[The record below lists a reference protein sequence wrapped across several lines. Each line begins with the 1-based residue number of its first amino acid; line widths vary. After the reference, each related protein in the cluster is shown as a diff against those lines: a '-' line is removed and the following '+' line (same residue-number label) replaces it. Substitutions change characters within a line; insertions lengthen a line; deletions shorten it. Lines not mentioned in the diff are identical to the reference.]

1 VEWDLASVVA
11 ITMLLVTVNNLG
23 QSFRM
28 EHREGPLEF
37 GRRERPGQQRVVV
50 QDLSVSRDHLRVV
63 ERGPGR
69 VLLECLSQKKPV
81 ELGYG
86 QKLQPRESREL
97 ALPACLQIGQTR
109 IELAQLNGTSSADS
123 DSNSSL
129 TEVSASAD
137 PTVTPRL
144 NQLGESPAPV
154 TLAGWFETL
163 LRVQQS
169 AAGSSEFFAET
180 ARAVV
185 DLIGLDRGLVLLHQE
200 GDWIVQAECG
210 ARGTS
215 SGFSRTV
222 VENVLS
228 RKQAILLTPE
238 VDVNSSLYDVQAV
251 VAAPIFNAANEVVG
265 VVYGARGGLSPSGLT
280 DVTPLEAQVVRLL
293 AAIVSTGLG
302 RLRKEVE
309 AAESRAR
316 LEQFASPELAREL
329 ARSPRL
335 LEGAE
340 REVTILFCDLRDFSR
355 LSERLGAP
363 TTYQLLSDVMD
374 RLTDCVFAQLGVI
387 VDYFGDG
394 LCAMWNAPIDQPD
407 HAERACQAALEMVRD
422 LPNLNRRW
430 QSVTGAPI
438 HLGIGIHTGST
449 LVGNAGSRRRMK
461 YGPRGHAMN
470 LASRVE
476 GLTKQIGASVL
487 VTDATRS
494 YLSHAFP
501 QRRLGRVRVA
511 GIDET
516 VELYELTADEAPDWQ
531 STCEAYATAL
541 RHFEQG
547 RLPVALAVLDQLLG
561 GQTPPRDNPSNALRQ
576 HIASLLRTPPA
587 AFDGVWTF
595 ERK

>member
-1 VEWDLASVVA
+1 
-11 ITMLLVTVNNLG
+11 
-23 QSFRM
+23 
-28 EHREGPLEF
+28 
-37 GRRERPGQQRVVV
+37 
-50 QDLSVSRDHLRVV
+50 
-63 ERGPGR
+63 
-69 VLLECLSQKKPV
+69 
-81 ELGYG
+81 
-86 QKLQPRESREL
+86 
-97 ALPACLQIGQTR
+97 
-109 IELAQLNGTSSADS
+109 
-123 DSNSSL
+123 
-129 TEVSASAD
+129 
-137 PTVTPRL
+137 
-144 NQLGESPAPV
+144 
-154 TLAGWFETL
+154 
-163 LRVQQS
+163 
-169 AAGSSEFFAET
+169 
-180 ARAVV
+180 
-185 DLIGLDRGLVLLHQE
+185 
-200 GDWIVQAECG
+200 
-210 ARGTS
+210 
-215 SGFSRTV
+215 
-222 VENVLS
+222 
-228 RKQAILLTPE
+228 
-238 VDVNSSLYDVQAV
+238 
-251 VAAPIFNAANEVVG
+251 
-265 VVYGARGGLSPSGLT
+265 
-280 DVTPLEAQVVRLL
+280 
-293 AAIVSTGLG
+293 
-302 RLRKEVE
+302 
-309 AAESRAR
+309 
-316 LEQFASPELAREL
+316 
-329 ARSPRL
+329 
-335 LEGAE
+335 
-340 REVTILFCDLRDFSR
+340 
-355 LSERLGAP
+355 
-363 TTYQLLSDVMD
+363 
-374 RLTDCVFAQLGVI
+374 
-387 VDYFGDG
+387 
-394 LCAMWNAPIDQPD
+394 
-407 HAERACQAALEMVRD
+407 MVRD

>member
-1 VEWDLASVVA
+1 
-11 ITMLLVTVNNLG
+11 
-23 QSFRM
+23 
-28 EHREGPLEF
+28 
-37 GRRERPGQQRVVV
+37 VVV
-50 QDLSVSRDHLRVV
+50 EDLSVSRDHLRVV

-81 ELGYG
+81 ELGSG

-97 ALPACLQIGQTR
+97 ALPACLQIGQTQ
-109 IELAQLNGTSSADS
+109 IELAQAEGPADTDSGS
-123 DSNSSL
+123 DSSL
-129 TEVSASAD
+129 TEVGASPD
-137 PTVTPRL
+137 PTATPRL
-144 NQLGESPAPV
+144 NQLGESPAPL

-163 LRVQQS
+163 LHVQQS

-210 ARGTS
+210 TRRPS

-222 VENVLS
+222 VENVLT
-228 RKQAILLTPE
+228 RKQAILLTPQ
-238 VDVNSSLYDVQAV
+238 VDINSSLYDVQAV
-251 VAAPIFNAANEVVG
+251 VAAPILSAANEVVG
-265 VVYGARGGLSPSGLT
+265 VVYGARGGLSRTGT
-280 DVTPLEAQVVRLL
+280 TEVTPLEAQVVRLL

-329 ARSPRL
+329 ARNPRL

-407 HAERACQAALEMVRD
+407 HAERACQAALDMLRD
-422 LPNLNRRW
+422 LPNWNRRW
-430 QSVTGAPI
+430 QSVTGGPL
-438 HLGIGIHTGST
+438 HLGIGIHTGLT
-449 LVGNAGSRRRMK
+449 LVGNAGS
-461 YGPRGHAMN
+461 RGHAMN

-476 GLTKQIGASVL
+476 GLTKQVGVSVL

-494 YLSHAFP
+494 RFSNAFP

-516 VELYELTADEAPDWQ
+516 VELYELAADEAPDWQ

-561 GQTPPRDNPSNALRQ
+561 GQHPPHDGPSNALRQ
-576 HIASLLRTPPA
+576 HITSLLRAPPA
-587 AFDGVWTF
+587 TFDGVWTF

>member
-387 VDYFGDG
+387 VDYLATDCVPCGTPRSTSPITQSG
-394 LCAMWNAPIDQPD
+394 LARPPWRWCA
-407 HAERACQAALEMVRD
+407 
-422 LPNLNRRW
+422 
-430 QSVTGAPI
+430 
-438 HLGIGIHTGST
+438 
-449 LVGNAGSRRRMK
+449 
-461 YGPRGHAMN
+461 
-470 LASRVE
+470 
-476 GLTKQIGASVL
+476 
-487 VTDATRS
+487 
-494 YLSHAFP
+494 
-501 QRRLGRVRVA
+501 
-511 GIDET
+511 
-516 VELYELTADEAPDWQ
+516 
-531 STCEAYATAL
+531 TC
-541 RHFEQG
+541 R
-547 RLPVALAVLDQLLG
+547 
-561 GQTPPRDNPSNALRQ
+561 
-576 HIASLLRTPPA
+576 I
-587 AFDGVWTF
+587 
-595 ERK
+595 

>member
-1 VEWDLASVVA
+1 
-11 ITMLLVTVNNLG
+11 M
-23 QSFRM
+23 
-28 EHREGPLEF
+28 LEF
-37 GRRERPGQQRVVV
+37 GRRERPGQRRVVV
-50 QDLSVSRDHLRVV
+50 EDLSVSRDHLRVV

-81 ELGYG
+81 ELGSG

-97 ALPACLQIGQTR
+97 ALPACLQIGQTQ
-109 IELAQLNGTSSADS
+109 IELAQAEGPADTDSGS
-123 DSNSSL
+123 DSSL
-129 TEVSASAD
+129 TEVGASPD
-137 PTVTPRL
+137 PTATPRL
-144 NQLGESPAPV
+144 NQLGESPAPL

-163 LRVQQS
+163 LHVQQS

-210 ARGTS
+210 TRRPS

-222 VENVLS
+222 VENVLT
-228 RKQAILLTPE
+228 RKQAILLTPQ
-238 VDVNSSLYDVQAV
+238 VDINSSLYDVQAV
-251 VAAPIFNAANEVVG
+251 VAAPILSAANEVVG
-265 VVYGARGGLSPSGLT
+265 VVYGARGGLSRTGT
-280 DVTPLEAQVVRLL
+280 TEVTPLEAQVVRLL

-329 ARSPRL
+329 ARNPRL

-407 HAERACQAALEMVRD
+407 HAERACQAALDMLRD
-422 LPNLNRRW
+422 LPNWNRRW
-430 QSVTGAPI
+430 QSVTGGPL

-476 GLTKQIGASVL
+476 GLTKQVGVSVL

-494 YLSHAFP
+494 RFSNAFP

-516 VELYELTADEAPDWQ
+516 VELYELTADEAPDCQ
-531 STCEAYATAL
+531 ST
-541 RHFEQG
+541 
-547 RLPVALAVLDQLLG
+547 
-561 GQTPPRDNPSNALRQ
+561 
-576 HIASLLRTPPA
+576 
-587 AFDGVWTF
+587 
-595 ERK
+595 

>member
-1 VEWDLASVVA
+1 MLT
-11 ITMLLVTVNNLG
+11 ITVTTKS
-23 QSFRM
+23 QSFCVK
-28 EHREGPLEF
+28 HRDGPLEF
-37 GRRERPGQQRVVV
+37 GRRERPEPQRVVL
-50 QDLSVSRDHLRVV
+50 QDLTVSRDHLRVI
-63 ERGPGR
+63 ERDSGR
-69 VLLECLSQKKPV
+69 VLVECISKKKPV

-86 QKLQPRESREL
+86 KRLLPGESCEL

-109 IELAQLNGTSSADS
+109 IELAQADEASGSGSDS
-123 DSNSSL
+123 DSSL
-129 TEVSASAD
+129 TEVGAVRD
-137 PTVTPRL
+137 PTVMPRL

-163 LRVQQS
+163 LHVQQS

-185 DLIGLDRGLVLLHQE
+185 DLIGLDRGLVLLYQE
-200 GDWIVQAECG
+200 GDWKIQAEYG
-210 ARGTS
+210 AGGRS

-222 VENVLS
+222 VQSVLN
-228 RKQAILLTPE
+228 RKQAILMTPQ
-238 VDVNSSLYDVQAV
+238 VDVASSLYDVQAV
-251 VAAPIFNAANEVVG
+251 VAAPILNAVNEVVG
-265 VVYGARGGLSPSGLT
+265 VVYGARDGLSPTGLAE
-280 DVTPLEAQVVRLL
+280 VTPLEAQVVRLL
-293 AAIVSTGLG
+293 GAIVSTGLG

-329 ARSPRL
+329 ARNPQL

-340 REVTILFCDLRDFSR
+340 REVTILFCDLRDFSAV
-355 LSERLGAP
+355 SERLGASI
-363 TTYQLLSDVMD
+363 TYRLLSDLMD
-374 RLTDCVFAQLGVI
+374 LLTDCVFTHLGGI

-394 LCAMWNAPIDQPD
+394 LCAIWNAPIDQPD
-407 HAERACQAALEMVRD
+407 HAERACLAGLDMLRD
-422 LPNLNRRW
+422 LPKLSQHW
-430 QSVTGAPI
+430 QSVTGDHI

-449 LVGNAGSRRRMK
+449 LVGNSGSRRRMK

-470 LASRVE
+470 LASRIE
-476 GLTKQIGASVL
+476 GLTKHVGVSML

-494 YLSHAFP
+494 RLSQTFP

-511 GIDET
+511 GIEET
-516 VELYELTADEAPDWQ
+516 VELYELTADEPADWQ
-531 STCEAYATAL
+531 LTCETYATAL

-547 RLPVALAVLDQLLG
+547 GLTVALAVLDQALG
-561 GQTPPRDNPSNALRQ
+561 DRERPHDGPSNALRQ
-576 HIASLLRTPPA
+576 HIKNLLKLPNE

>member
-1 VEWDLASVVA
+1 
-11 ITMLLVTVNNLG
+11 M
-23 QSFRM
+23 
-28 EHREGPLEF
+28 
-37 GRRERPGQQRVVV
+37 
-50 QDLSVSRDHLRVV
+50 
-63 ERGPGR
+63 
-69 VLLECLSQKKPV
+69 
-81 ELGYG
+81 
-86 QKLQPRESREL
+86 
-97 ALPACLQIGQTR
+97 
-109 IELAQLNGTSSADS
+109 
-123 DSNSSL
+123 
-129 TEVSASAD
+129 
-137 PTVTPRL
+137 PRL

-163 LRVQQS
+163 LHVQQS

-185 DLIGLDRGLVLLHQE
+185 DLIGLDRGLVLLHQD
-200 GDWIVQAECG
+200 GDWKIQAEYG
-210 ARGTS
+210 TRGRS

-222 VENVLS
+222 VQNVLN
-228 RKQAILLTPE
+228 RKQAILMTPQ
-238 VDVNSSLYDVQAV
+238 VDMTASLYDVQAV

-265 VVYGARGGLSPSGLT
+265 VVYGARDGLSPAGLT
-280 DVTPLEAQVVRLL
+280 EVTPLEAQVVRLL

-329 ARSPRL
+329 ARNPRL

-355 LSERLGAP
+355 LSERLGAS
-363 TTYQLLSDVMD
+363 TTYRLLSDLMD
-374 RLTDCVFAQLGVI
+374 RLTDCVFAHLGVI

-407 HAERACQAALEMVRD
+407 HAERACQAALEMLRD
-422 LPNLNRRW
+422 LPKLNRQW
-430 QSVTGAPI
+430 QSVTGDHI

-476 GLTKQIGASVL
+476 GLTKQVGVSIL
-487 VTDATRS
+487 VTGATRS
-494 YLSHAFP
+494 RLSKSFT

-511 GIDET
+511 GIEET
-516 VELYELTADEAPDWQ
+516 VELYELAADEAPDWQ
-531 STCEAYATAL
+531 STCETYATAL

-547 RLPVALAVLDQLLG
+547 RLTVALAVLDQALG
-561 GQTPPRDNPSNALRQ
+561 GQHRPHDGPSNALRQ
-576 HIASLLRTPPA
+576 HIQSLLQTPPA